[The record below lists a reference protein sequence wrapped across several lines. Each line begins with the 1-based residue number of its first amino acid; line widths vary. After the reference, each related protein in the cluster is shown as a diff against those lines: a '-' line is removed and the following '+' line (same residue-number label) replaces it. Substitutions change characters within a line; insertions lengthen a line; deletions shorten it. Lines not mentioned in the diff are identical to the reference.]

1 MTTPQ
6 LCTRSDLRPMRATIT
21 NRLAARAGTTTE
33 VRADGVRLKPE
44 VTKKDSTTKRSQ
56 RSQRGGFG
64 LLPRPRIVRKI
75 RPIDPMPGTST
86 TIFGISLLLTLNFA
100 HFREERPRLHHVIF
114 AGTPI
119 RRHADTISFCGLGSP
134 AVALTNFC
142 DFYVHG
148 CLPTL

>member
-56 RSQRGGFG
+56 RSQKRGIWA
-64 LLPRPRIVRKI
+64 PTAASHPRKI

-119 RRHADTISFCGLGSP
+119 RRHGDTISFCGLDSTG
-134 AVALTNFC
+134 VAQTNCC
-142 DFYVHG
+142 DF
-148 CLPTL
+148 